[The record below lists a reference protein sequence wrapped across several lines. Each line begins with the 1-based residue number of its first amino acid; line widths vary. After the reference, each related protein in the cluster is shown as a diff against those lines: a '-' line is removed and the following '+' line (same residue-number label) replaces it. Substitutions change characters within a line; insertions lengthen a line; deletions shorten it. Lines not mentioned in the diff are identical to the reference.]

1 MVSTMN
7 RYKNA
12 LKSHGFYHEKVQKCF
27 SHNEKKLSNW
37 VESVC
42 LCLKSLVIF
51 GEIQIHVLLFFESCN
66 LRIFRT
72 LILWFIFVLCVWDD
86 GLKSKSWEE
95 GNVDKVIL
103 CRREFLQRDCGVIKS
118 ELTYFMQFWFSLQNG
133 RWTLSIFEQIFAQ
146 NRCFFVKFL
155 VLLEIRISSINSIL
169 LQTLRFL
176 VQKLNKI

>member
-51 GEIQIHVLLFFESCN
+51 GEIQIHMSFCFSSLVIWEFFEHWSCGLFLSFVSEMMVSN
-66 LRIFRT
+66 L
-72 LILWFIFVLCVWDD
+72 
-86 GLKSKSWEE
+86 
-95 GNVDKVIL
+95 N
-103 CRREFLQRDCGVIKS
+103 REKR
-118 ELTYFMQFWFSLQNG
+118 EM
-133 RWTLSIFEQIFAQ
+133 
-146 NRCFFVKFL
+146 
-155 VLLEIRISSINSIL
+155 
-169 LQTLRFL
+169 
-176 VQKLNKI
+176 